1 MLITH
6 KFPGAAPIYQLK
18 PNATRA
24 QRLVTSA
31 GLAVS
36 VQPRVTCHAAVSVQ
50 PSPAAVGV
58 PLELASTSLNSSTAL
73 PMAISLNG
81 QQLIP
86 RHQDKLL
93 ASGGLL
99 GLCTGCTKRRAA
111 TCVD

>member
-58 PLELASTSLNSSTAL
+58 PLELALATTSLNSSAAAL

-81 QQLIP
+81 QQFHGIKTNFS
-86 RHQDKLL
+86 RV
-93 ASGGLL
+93 AG
-99 GLCTGCTKRRAA
+99 
-111 TCVD
+111 